1 MSGDEF
7 AAIAPA
13 ATQPAKAA
21 ALAERLLASF
31 ADEMTINAQPLRV
44 GLSIGVAMFPD
55 DGMDAD
61 TLMAN
66 ADAALVNYAAVYQI
80 NVTLPA
86 GLPNGELPIVAEV
99 GGASSPDGF
108 TISVQN

>member
-1 MSGDEF
+1 MLPQGVV
-7 AAIAPA
+7 PV
-13 ATQPAKAA
+13 PG
-21 ALAERLLASF
+21 LLYKPSPVV
-31 ADEMTINAQPLRV
+31 IRV
-44 GLSIGVAMFPD
+44 NGVA
-55 DGMDAD
+55 
-61 TLMAN
+61 AN

-80 NVTLPA
+80 NVTLPP